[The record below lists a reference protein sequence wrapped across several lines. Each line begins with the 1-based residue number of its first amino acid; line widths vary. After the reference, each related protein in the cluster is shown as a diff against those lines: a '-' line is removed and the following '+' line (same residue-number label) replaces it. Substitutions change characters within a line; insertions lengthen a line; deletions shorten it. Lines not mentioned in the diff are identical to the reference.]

1 MPESWPDRADF
12 NGRVKH
18 ERKADFLGAR
28 EELWGLEWKR
38 FPLFLVR
45 AAAFIPIVIFMYEK
59 RAKGRTARRRRDEG
73 RMRDSRKT
81 TRFGRLS

>member
-1 MPESWPDRADF
+1 MPERLADRADF

-18 ERKADFLGAR
+18 EREADFLGAR

-38 FPLFLVR
+38 FPPFLVR

-59 RAKGRTARRRRDEG
+59 RAKERTARRLKVE
-73 RMRDSRKT
+73 DSLCEIHTKRPFWET
-81 TRFGRLS
+81 